1 MDNLIS
7 GELQFCLL
15 GWGIE
20 ILADFASH
28 GYCYEQYVLMN
39 MYIHVHNEAFTYTY
53 AKIMVGG
60 NDAQFDQSVL

>member
-1 MDNLIS
+1 MLIRL
-7 GELQFCLL
+7 GELRFWMTLHPMSIAMNSL
-15 GWGIE
+15 
-20 ILADFASH
+20 F
-28 GYCYEQYVLMN
+28 LMN